1 VKRARIGAIFMGSSG
16 AQDEKPREADM
27 IRRSSCWRGAYARF
41 LVSTVDLQ
49 KPGKRVARLQQ
60 IRDRVLIER
69 GEESIRSLAQRT
81 PQQAAFLGNSRPCP
95 ADSRAHRAPAPYR
108 GRRRRH

>member
-1 VKRARIGAIFMGSSG
+1 MGSSG

-81 PQQAAFLGNSRPCP
+81 PQQAAFLDAAIAGLVLQT
-95 ADSRAHRAPAPYR
+95 AEHTELLLPYR